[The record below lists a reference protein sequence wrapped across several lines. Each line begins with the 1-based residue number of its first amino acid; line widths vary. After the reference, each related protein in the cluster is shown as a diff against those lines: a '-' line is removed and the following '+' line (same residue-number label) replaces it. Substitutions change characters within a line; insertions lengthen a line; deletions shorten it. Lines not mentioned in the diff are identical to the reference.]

1 MQKHRLALEQSMGGG
16 RMVGWFCFMQK
27 EHACTRVSEAGRESA
42 PANLKLILNCLENHH
57 AASGSA
63 FDGRRKQQLFLL
75 LQDLVP
81 PSSEAN

>member
-1 MQKHRLALEQSMGGG
+1 
-16 RMVGWFCFMQK
+16 MVLFYAEGAHIH
-27 EHACTRVSEAGRESA
+27 ESELSEAGRESA

-63 FDGRRKQQLFLL
+63 FDGRGKQLLFIL

-81 PSSEAN
+81 PQP